1 MTKADLVN
9 AVAEVT
15 GTKKQ
20 AQAAVEAVFDA
31 IAGAMEKGEEVRL
44 IGFGTFKVSERAARE
59 GKNPQTGAMIKIPAK
74 KVARFIPGKALKDSI
89 N

>member
-9 AVAEVT
+9 AVADVT

-74 KVARFIPGKALKDSI
+74 KVARFIPGKALKDSL

>member
-20 AQAAVEAVFDA
+20 ATAAVEAVFDA

>member
-20 AQAAVEAVFDA
+20 AQAAVEAVFET
-31 IAGAMEKGEEVRL
+31 IAVAMENGEEVRL
-44 IGFGTFKVSERAARE
+44 VGFGTFKVSERAARE
-59 GKNPQTGAMIKIPAK
+59 GKNPQTGAVIKIPAK

>member
-9 AVAEVT
+9 AVSNAT
-15 GTKKQ
+15 GTKKE

-31 IAGAMEKGEEVRL
+31 IADALKSGDEVRV
-44 IGFGTFKVSERAARE
+44 IGFGTFKVADRAARE
-59 GKNPQTGAMIKIPAK
+59 GKNPQTGAKIKIPAK
-74 KVARFIPGKALKDSI
+74 KVARFVPGKALKDAL

>member
-9 AVAEVT
+9 AVAVVT

-20 AQAAVEAVFDA
+20 AQAAVEAVFEA
-31 IAGAMEKGEEVRL
+31 IAVAMEKGEEVRL
-44 IGFGTFKVSERAARE
+44 VGFGTFKVSERAARE
-59 GKNPQTGAMIKIPAK
+59 GKNPQTGAVIKIPAK

>member
-20 AQAAVEAVFDA
+20 AQAAVEAVFEA
-31 IAGAMEKGEEVRL
+31 IAVAMEKGEEVRL
-44 IGFGTFKVSERAARE
+44 VGFGTFKVSERAARE
-59 GKNPQTGAMIKIPAK
+59 GKNPQTGAVIKIPAK

>member
-20 AQAAVEAVFDA
+20 AQAAVEAVFET
-31 IAGAMEKGEEVRL
+31 IAVAMEKGEEVRL
-44 IGFGTFKVSERAARE
+44 VGFGTFKVSERAARE
-59 GKNPQTGAMIKIPAK
+59 GKNPQTGAVIKIPAK